1 MSENSRNSFLN
12 SIRYPIERK
21 FLNQELIKI
30 HIQEKQNQGFTD
42 KKYDTFFD
50 GKVLQICFFSKGC
63 RCSKNGSCI
72 ICDYGKT
79 RKENL
84 TKTDITEI
92 MNEIFESLDRM
103 PNVVLLNSLG
113 SVLDTQEMPMEN
125 IIVILD
131 KLSEISANV
140 IIFETHYLTIN
151 PSILEVIK
159 QKLKDKEV
167 VIELGLE
174 SSNREVRENCLNK
187 YIDNAEFVKR
197 VNLIKSFGF
206 GAEANVIFGAPF
218 LTTEEQIRDTIQSI
232 EWCFENSIDEV
243 NLFPINIKPY
253 TLLYKLYEEGKY
265 SPVSHSNFIEVLKKV
280 PKEYIHKL
288 YLCWYG
294 NREIKYDTKRT
305 VLPKC
310 EKDEYSKLMDFYQRF
325 NINKDPEERIKL
337 LESTNQFKLEKQQEF

>member
-1 MSENSRNSFLN
+1 MSENSRNSFLD
-12 SIRYPIERK
+12 SIRYPIERE

-125 IIVILD
+125 IIVLLD

-151 PSILEVIK
+151 PLILEVIK

-187 YIDNAEFVKR
+187 YIDNDEFAKR
-197 VNLIKSFGF
+197 VNLIKDRKS
-206 GAEANVIFGAPF
+206 V
-218 LTTEEQIRDTIQSI
+218 
-232 EWCFENSIDEV
+232 V
-243 NLFPINIKPY
+243 
-253 TLLYKLYEEGKY
+253 
-265 SPVSHSNFIEVLKKV
+265 
-280 PKEYIHKL
+280 
-288 YLCWYG
+288 
-294 NREIKYDTKRT
+294 
-305 VLPKC
+305 
-310 EKDEYSKLMDFYQRF
+310 
-325 NINKDPEERIKL
+325 
-337 LESTNQFKLEKQQEF
+337 

>member
-12 SIRYPIERK
+12 SIRYPIERG
-21 FLNQELIKI
+21 FLNQELIEN
-30 HIQEKQNQGFTD
+30 HIQEKRNQGFTY

-84 TKTDITEI
+84 TKKDITKIMSEI
-92 MNEIFESLDRM
+92 LDSLEKM

-125 IIVILD
+125 IIVLLD

-140 IIFETHYLTIN
+140 IIFETHYLTVN

-159 QKLKDKEV
+159 QKLKNKEV

-187 YIDNAEFVKR
+187 YIDNAD
-197 VNLIKSFGF
+197 L
-206 GAEANVIFGAPF
+206 
-218 LTTEEQIRDTIQSI
+218 EQ
-232 EWCFENSIDEV
+232 
-243 NLFPINIKPY
+243 
-253 TLLYKLYEEGKY
+253 
-265 SPVSHSNFIEVLKKV
+265 
-280 PKEYIHKL
+280 
-288 YLCWYG
+288 
-294 NREIKYDTKRT
+294 
-305 VLPKC
+305 
-310 EKDEYSKLMDFYQRF
+310 KLMLF
-325 NINKDPEERIKL
+325 
-337 LESTNQFKLEKQQEF
+337 LELHF

>member
-1 MSENSRNSFLN
+1 MSENSRNSFLD
-12 SIRYPIERK
+12 SIRYPIERG

-92 MNEIFESLDRM
+92 INEIFESLDTM

-113 SVLDTQEMPMEN
+113 SVLDTQEMPIEN
-125 IIVILD
+125 IIVLLD
-131 KLSEISANV
+131 ELSKINANV

-187 YIDNAEFVKR
+187 YIDNAEFVKS

-232 EWCFENSIDEV
+232 EWCFENSIDKV

-253 TLLYKLYEEGKY
+253 TLLYKLYEEEKY
-265 SPVSHSNFIEVLKKV
+265 SPVSHSNFIEVLKRV

-310 EKDEYSKLMDFYQRF
+310 EKDEYSKLMNFYQRF
-325 NINKDPEERIKL
+325 NINKEPEERIKL